1 MSDAFSAAMAGEE
14 LMEQIFKYPR
24 THHIQGSR
32 SQPGDEDLDTVPF
45 SAIADGLRPTVGHR
59 HVIVEEKVD
68 GANAAISFDAQ
79 GNLRLQ
85 SRGHYLT
92 GGPRERHFNLFKQWA
107 SVHCGALSDVLTDR
121 YILYGEW
128 LYAKHTMFY
137 DALPHYFL
145 EYDVLDLQQ
154 RQFLSTDRRREM
166 LAGLPIISVPVL
178 FEGKLSSHKQ
188 LMGLMARSHYI
199 QPDHMDRFD
208 AVCVEQDLDI
218 ARARQ
223 QTDPSH
229 LMEGLYIKV
238 ESEGIVQARYKY
250 VRADFLTTILQSESH
265 WLSRP
270 IIPNQ
275 LRLDVDLFTS

>member
-1 MSDAFSAAMAGEE
+1 MEGN
-14 LMEQIFKYPR
+14 MEQIFKYPR

-32 SQPGDEDLDTVPF
+32 SQPGDEDLNTIPF
-45 SAIADGLRPTVGHR
+45 TAIKDQFV
-59 HVIVEEKVD
+59 VVEEKVD
-68 GANAAISFDAQ
+68 GANSAISFDAQ

-92 GGPRERHFNLFKQWA
+92 GSPRERHFNLFKRWA
-107 SVHCGALSDVLTDR
+107 SIHTSLFWQVLGDR

-128 LYAKHTMFY
+128 LYAKHTVFY

-145 EYDVLDLQQ
+145 EYDLLDLEQG
-154 RQFLSTDRRREM
+154 QFLSTERRQAL
-166 LAGLPIISVPVL
+166 LADLPLLSVPIL
-178 FEGKLSSHKQ
+178 FTGNLLSHQQLTRLLGPSHFIRVGHMDNFAALCEKQ
-188 LMGLMARSHYI
+188 GVDVARS
-199 QPDHMDRFD
+199 F
-208 AVCVEQDLDI
+208 
-218 ARARQ
+218 Q
-223 QTDPSH
+223 QTDPSS

-238 ESEGIVQARYKY
+238 EKDGVVQARYKY

-275 LRLDVDLFTS
+275 LQAGVDLFATP